1 MKLANILLV
10 EDSDHDAVFFRDFF
24 ERQRICNRITR
35 VVNYQDAWLHLQ
47 SGEKFDLLVVDIRI
61 PGNGGLE
68 LVERVKA
75 LPGYDGVPVIV
86 TSGVDA
92 EESVREACHLG
103 VLAFIVK
110 PLTVEKW
117 WPVIQE
123 LKKLHIGL
131 MVEVAA

>member
-10 EDSDHDAVFFRDFF
+10 EDCDADAAWFRDFF
-24 ERQRICNRITR
+24 ERQRVCNKVTR
-35 VVNYQDAWLHLQ
+35 VCDYHDAWLHVQ
-47 SGEKFDLLVVDIRI
+47 STERFDMLVVDIRI

-68 LVERVKA
+68 LVQRIKA

-92 EESVREACHLG
+92 EENVKEACRLG
-103 VLAFIVK
+103 VVAFVVK
-110 PLTVEKW
+110 PLTTEKF
-117 WPVIQE
+117 WPVIAE

-131 MVEVAA
+131 MVEAA

>member
-10 EDSDHDAVFFRDFF
+10 EDCDADAAFFRDFF
-24 ERQRICNRITR
+24 ERQRICNQVAR
-35 VVNYQDAWLHLQ
+35 VCDYQDAWLQVQ
-47 SGEKFDLLVVDIRI
+47 SGERFDLLVVDIRI

-68 LVERVKA
+68 LVERIKA

-92 EESVREACHLG
+92 DTQVREACPLG

-110 PLTVEKW
+110 PLTSEKF

-131 MVEVAA
+131 MVEVA

>member
-10 EDSDHDAVFFRDFF
+10 EDCDADAAFFHDFF
-24 ERQRICNRITR
+24 ERQRICNQVTR
-35 VVNYQDAWLHLQ
+35 VCDYQDAWLHVQ
-47 SGEKFDLLVVDIRI
+47 SVERFDLLVVEIRI
-61 PGNGGLE
+61 SGNGGLE
-68 LVERVKA
+68 LVERIKG

-86 TSGVDA
+86 TSGVDTDTQ
-92 EESVREACHLG
+92 VREARRLG

-110 PLTVEKW
+110 PLTAEKF

-131 MVEVAA
+131 MVEVA

>member
-10 EDSDHDAVFFRDFF
+10 EDSDNDAAFFRDFF
-24 ERQRICNRITR
+24 ERQRICNRVTR
-35 VVNYQDAWLHLQ
+35 VANYQDAWLQVQ
-47 SGEKFDLLVVDIRI
+47 SGERFDLLVVDIHI

-68 LVERVKA
+68 LVERIKA

-86 TSGVDA
+86 TSGADA
-92 EESVREACHLG
+92 EENVKEACRLG

-123 LKKLHIGL
+123 LKELHIGL
-131 MVEVAA
+131 MVEAA

>member
-1 MKLANILLV
+1 MDWVAGFTWIEWQPSHGL
-10 EDSDHDAVFFRDFF
+10 
-24 ERQRICNRITR
+24 
-35 VVNYQDAWLHLQ
+35 
-47 SGEKFDLLVVDIRI
+47 
-61 PGNGGLE
+61 GG
-68 LVERVKA
+68 RHPWNMQVKA

-92 EESVREACHLG
+92 EANVKEACRLG

-110 PLTVEKW
+110 PLTSEKF

-131 MVEVAA
+131 MVEVA

>member
-1 MKLANILLV
+1 MKLAHLLLV
-10 EDSDHDAVFFRDFF
+10 EDCDADAAFFRDFF
-24 ERQRICNRITR
+24 ERQRICNKVTR
-35 VVNYQDAWLHLQ
+35 VCSYQDAWLHVQ
-47 SGEKFDLLVVDIRI
+47 SGERFDMLVVDIRI
-61 PGNGGLE
+61 PGNGGLD
-68 LVERVKA
+68 LVERIKA

-92 EESVREACHLG
+92 DTEVREACRLG

-110 PLTVEKW
+110 PLTSEKF

-131 MVEVAA
+131 MVEAA

>member
-10 EDSDHDAVFFRDFF
+10 EDSDADAAFFRDFF
-24 ERQRICNRITR
+24 ERQRICNRIMR

-68 LVERVKA
+68 LIERIKA

-86 TSGVDA
+86 TSGA
-92 EESVREACHLG
+92 EAEADVKEACRLG
-103 VLAFIVK
+103 VLAYIVK
-110 PLTVEKW
+110 PLSHEKW

-131 MVEVAA
+131 MVEAA